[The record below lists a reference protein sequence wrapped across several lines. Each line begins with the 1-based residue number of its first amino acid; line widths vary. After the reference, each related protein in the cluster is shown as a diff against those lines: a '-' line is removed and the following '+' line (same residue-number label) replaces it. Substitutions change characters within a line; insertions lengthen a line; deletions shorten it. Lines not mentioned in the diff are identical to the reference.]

1 MEIVFACVVTTIIV
15 GLVATFVVPMFWKP
29 KQ

>member
-1 MEIVFACVVTTIIV
+1 MNIILAIIVTAVVV